1 MEGKLQE
8 REATREGRQGGGE
21 GGGRGWKL
29 TAELLEWLGYLWRF
43 SKNHFVL
50 HSSYS
55 HYD

>member
-29 TAELLEWLGYLWRF
+29 TAELLEWLQIFIIF
-43 SKNHFVL
+43 SIHFFRL
-50 HSSYS
+50 AQLL
-55 HYD
+55 